1 MSVAPA
7 IIVSDIVNRF
17 GAQTVH
23 DGLDIRF
30 RQERLAQHD
39 TGIKASTER
48 PSRTFGR

>member
-23 DGLDIRF
+23 DGLDMRI
-30 RQERLAQHD
+30 ERGEIF
-39 TGIKASTER
+39 GIV
-48 PSRTFGR
+48 G